1 MNAIGYVRVSTEG
14 QAQEGVSLE
23 AQRTRVAAWCLANGY
38 TLMATHEG
46 AGFSG
51 CRSDNR
57 PGLQMALAEA
67 CKHKSALVVHSLSRL
82 ARSTKDAILIS
93 ERLAKSGADLVSLT
107 ERIDTTSA
115 TGKLFFRLMAV
126 LNEFERDQMS
136 ERTRGALTHLRNQG
150 KQISGQ
156 IPYGYSL
163 AADGQ
168 SLIPNEPEQAGLQI
182 MGRLREQRFSLRK
195 IAATLTEQDIAT
207 KSGSRWTAQAINM
220 IIKRN
225 RALKQRKA
233 A

>member
-23 AQRTRVAAWCLANGY
+23 AQRARVAAWCLANGY
-38 TLMATHEG
+38 TLMATHED

-57 PGLQMALAEA
+57 PGLQAALTEA
-67 CKHKSALVVHSLSRL
+67 CKHKSALVVYSLSRL

-93 ERLAKSGADLVSLT
+93 ERLAKCGADLVSLT

-126 LNEFERDQMS
+126 LNEFERDQVS

-150 KQISGQ
+150 KRISGHL
-156 IPYGYSL
+156 PYGFDL
-163 AADGQ
+163 AGDGQ
-168 SLIPNEPEQAGLQI
+168 SLIPNRQEQAGLQI
-182 MGRLREQRFSLRK
+182 MKRLRSQRFSLRR
-195 IAATLTEQDIAT
+195 IAAKLTEQGIAP
-207 KSGSRWTAQAINM
+207 KSGSRWTAQSINT
-220 IIKRN
+220 I
-225 RALKQRKA
+225 LKRKA

>member
-1 MNAIGYVRVSTEG
+1 MDAIGYVRVSTEG

-23 AQRTRVAAWCLANGY
+23 AQRARVAAWCVANGY
-38 TLMATHEG
+38 TLIATHED

-57 PGLQMALAEA
+57 PGLQAALTDA
-67 CKHKSALVVHSLSRL
+67 CKQKSALVVYSLSRL

-93 ERLAKSGADLVSLT
+93 ERLAKCGADLVSLT

-126 LNEFERDQMS
+126 LNEFERDQVS

-150 KQISGQ
+150 KRISGH

-182 MGRLREQRFSLRK
+182 MGRLREQRLSLRK
-195 IAATLTEQDIAT
+195 IAVRLTEQGIPPKT
-207 KSGSRWTAQAINM
+207 GSHWTAQAINM